1 MKQATIKKLQVY
13 YTQAIRRNGTVEDM
27 RKAIMASVYCG
38 FCTDSE
44 PCHDYC
50 TPGEVSWRFY
60 QQALAQGRQPGPHEK
75 LVHTPLDRKLLEE
88 HIMPIYERLTEE
100 HLLSRCVSG
109 KTQNANECLHSLIW
123 SRCSKDTFASRR
135 RVEFAVLRA
144 AREFNFGATAAQDT
158 AEFFGFTA
166 GDNMKRL
173 GAARMKKRVSNSIKY
188 VRDKKNKR
196 REKVRAAKLK
206 HQEELVML
214 EGGPA
219 YGAGQF

>member
-13 YTQAIRRNGTVEDM
+13 YTRAIRRNGTVEDM

-100 HLLSRCVSG
+100 HLLSRCGSG

-123 SRCSKDTFASRR
+123 SRCSNDTFASRR
-135 RVEFAVLRA
+135 RVEFAVLGA
-144 AREFNFGATAAQDT
+144 AREFKFGATAAQDT
-158 AEFFGFTA
+158 AEFFGFTTT
-166 GDNMKRL
+166 
-173 GAARMKKRVSNSIKY
+173 
-188 VRDKKNKR
+188 
-196 REKVRAAKLK
+196 
-206 HQEELVML
+206 
-214 EGGPA
+214 
-219 YGAGQF
+219 

>member
-13 YTQAIRRNGTVEDM
+13 YTQAIRRNRTVEDM
-27 RKAIMASVYCG
+27 RKAIMASVYHG

-50 TPGEVSWRFY
+50 TPGEDSWYFY

-75 LVHTPLDRKLLEE
+75 LVYTPFDRKLLEE
-88 HIMPIYERLTEE
+88 HIMPLYERLTEE

-158 AEFFGFTA
+158 LEFFRFTA

-173 GAARMKKRVSNSIKY
+173 GAARMKKRVTNNIKY
-188 VRDKKNKR
+188 VGTKR
-196 REKVRAAKLK
+196 TRGERKSVL
-206 HQEELVML
+206 QN
-214 EGGPA
+214 
-219 YGAGQF
+219 